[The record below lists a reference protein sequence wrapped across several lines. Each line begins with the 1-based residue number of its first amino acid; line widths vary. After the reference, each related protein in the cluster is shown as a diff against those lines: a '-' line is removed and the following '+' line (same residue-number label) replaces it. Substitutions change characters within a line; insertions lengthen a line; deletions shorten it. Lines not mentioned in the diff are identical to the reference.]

1 MVDYYSLLLRAVTAP
16 GAGDAEWRRGI
27 YDRARRMLATRLRT
41 LRPPP
46 PVAEI
51 ATEEAALQAA
61 IDRIESELSWTEHG
75 GIAPD
80 ARTHERFGNIDGEP
94 WSAREQG
101 LVATPSRLSQG
112 AWVEPGRSTECL
124 AAGPSGRHRTQWRD
138 FPRHRR
144 RQLRSGYALRISPP
158 ADLLPHA
165 AAGRHGH
172 RR

>member
-61 IDRIESELSWTEHG
+61 IDRIAKRQH
-75 GIAPD
+75 
-80 ARTHERFGNIDGEP
+80 DG
-94 WSAREQG
+94 
-101 LVATPSRLSQG
+101 
-112 AWVEPGRSTECL
+112 
-124 AAGPSGRHRTQWRD
+124 SGRGH
-138 FPRHRR
+138 PRRNA
-144 RQLRSGYALRISPP
+144 ALKLS
-158 ADLLPHA
+158 LLSKE
-165 AAGRHGH
+165 R
-172 RR
+172 